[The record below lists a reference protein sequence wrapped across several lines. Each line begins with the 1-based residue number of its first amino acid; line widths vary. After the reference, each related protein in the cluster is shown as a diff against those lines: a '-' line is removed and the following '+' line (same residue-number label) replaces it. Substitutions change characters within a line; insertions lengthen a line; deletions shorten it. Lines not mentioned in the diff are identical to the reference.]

1 MESTKENDASVLAPS
16 QEDAI
21 AAQTSTPVANKTRR
35 ALRKRMDSTV
45 DESVLH
51 PGPPKTPGTPGSRT
65 LGSETPRRSCRKSV
79 RPPIDYEDIVRSAK
93 KLIPDDVD
101 DQEEEE
107 QTAVQKWKLA
117 EVGRSTRKRNRKS
130 KRLAGKKPKT
140 EQDEPESTGI
150 DSGVKDAEA
159 PIEESEDKLEQSA
172 VEETQAEKNL
182 EHLKDVKEMQPENK
196 LDQSVAEE
204 MQTEDKL
211 EHLKDVKE
219 MQPENKLDQ
228 SEAEEMQTED
238 KLEHLKDVKKI
249 QPEDKLEQ
257 SEAKELQPE
266 VTGLLPDIQDGCQK
280 PQHAG
285 DVVEKS
291 ELLDSKSKNKASS
304 RKSSRVS
311 RKANTPAAATAK
323 KKRINNY
330 KHIVGDEDIED
341 LGLTPL
347 EDPGEKT
354 LLETQLLPLA
364 FAEEFGKKRETMP
377 ESTAVTERVIQEE
390 EMPLQPLNDVLLE
403 DEEMASLI
411 MLDDDDEAEKPTL
424 NTTFDADDIKQEDQS
439 VILLDSPIVHPV
451 SEGQKSSIKVV
462 LTTTDDKTET
472 LLNLEHAS
480 QKPKGYPF
488 ATPFTTKVNFSD
500 FPEPSGSN
508 QNKLEAEPR
517 YGRRRSKSASQLDD
531 TMSRTVTFRS
541 SPIEIVSVVDIDNRW
556 KEANNTNNVTNRRRR
571 SKSLDERKGFT
582 SRLPKPRIQP
592 LPKPKPVTPSQ
603 VKKRTKLP
611 DFSALHQKEF
621 AKMESL
627 VDHVERKAERAK
639 ILTTSA
645 LKKPLGSAAKQA
657 QSSTS
662 AAERSQGPRPKA
674 SKKIDLAADRSVVA
688 ENPDKK
694 LPPSRLPLK
703 SALNVTA
710 VPRPAFNLSTATAKS
725 FNATICSKSAES
737 QKDKLVERR
746 QRHMDMFKGRAATK
760 GQDKKSEFIR
770 GVRLNRRFELQMQ
783 HRKHLE
789 ED

>member
-1 MESTKENDASVLAPS
+1 QTISFNQTENDASVLARS

-21 AAQTSTPVANKTRR
+21 AAQTNTPVANKTRR
-35 ALRKRMDSTV
+35 AMRKRMDSTV
-45 DESVLH
+45 EEALLHSV
-51 PGPPKTPGTPGSRT
+51 PPKTPGTPGSRT
-65 LGSETPRRSCRKSV
+65 LDSETPRRSCRKSV

-93 KLIPDDVD
+93 KLISDEVD

-107 QTAVQKWKLA
+107 QTAVQKWNVA
-117 EVGRSTRKRNRKS
+117 EVGRSTRSKRNRKS
-130 KRLAGKKPKT
+130 KRLAGKKPKVD
-140 EQDEPESTGI
+140 QDESESTGI
-150 DSGVKDAEA
+150 DSSGKGAEVPMEQPEDKLDQPGA
-159 PIEESEDKLEQSA
+159 EETQAEDKLEQSE
-172 VEETQAEKNL
+172 V
-182 EHLKDVKEMQPENK
+182 
-196 LDQSVAEE
+196 EE

-211 EHLKDVKE
+211 EHLNDVKE
-219 MQPENKLDQ
+219 MQPENKP
-228 SEAEEMQTED
+228 AE
-238 KLEHLKDVKKI
+238 LEVLKDVKEM

-257 SEAKELQPE
+257 LK
-266 VTGLLPDIQDGCQK
+266 D
-280 PQHAG
+280 
-285 DVVEKS
+285 
-291 ELLDSKSKNKASS
+291 
-304 RKSSRVS
+304 
-311 RKANTPAAATAK
+311 
-323 KKRINNY
+323 
-330 KHIVGDEDIED
+330 D

-347 EDPGEKT
+347 DAVSYEDPGEKT
-354 LLETQLLPLA
+354 LENDQMIPLA
-364 FAEEFGKKRETMP
+364 FAEEFAKKKETIP
-377 ESTAVTERVIQEE
+377 ESDGVTEQVVQEE
-390 EMPLQPLNDVLLE
+390 EMPLQPLNALLLE

-411 MLDDDDEAEKPTL
+411 MLDDDDEAEKPPL

-439 VILLDSPIVHPV
+439 VILVGSPIVQPV
-451 SEGQKSSIKVV
+451 SEGQKSSIRVV
-462 LTTTDDKTET
+462 LTTTEDKNET

-488 ATPFTTKVNFSD
+488 PTPFITKIDLSD
-500 FPEPSGSN
+500 FPGTSGSN

-517 YGRRRSKSASQLDD
+517 CGRRRSKSASQLDD
-531 TMSRTVTFRS
+531 TMSRTVTFRN

-556 KEANNTNNVTNRRRR
+556 KEATKTNSKLLPWHIPIDFSSSYSFSDVTNRRRR
-571 SKSLDERKGFT
+571 SKSLDERNGFT

-662 AAERSQGPRPKA
+662 AAERSQVTRPKA
-674 SKKIDLAADRSVVA
+674 SKKIDMAADRTEA
-688 ENPDKK
+688 AGNPDKK

-725 FNATICSKSAES
+725 FNATICSKPAES
-737 QKDKLVERR
+737 QKDKLSERR

-760 GQDKKSEFIR
+760 AQDKKSELIR